1 MARRKSRR
9 VGRRDNTTKAGLRL
23 DPQQNRYLV
32 GIGLFTTG
40 ALLLLGLFSLRLPVD
55 VGWWIRGAFGL
66 AAWVI
71 PPALIFSGL
80 YMLLPFPPVPVRLGR
95 ETALGTAMML
105 IAVLGLLHLVAPDPW
120 EWAEAGFGGG
130 YVGAAVIYL
139 LSQMMGRAASAVVL
153 GALAAGGL
161 VIAFSVSPLTVAAR
175 LVDWWAGMVRR
186 IRGFWRSRRQVHRPR
201 PRPAVALAPPL
212 AAVELG
218 TDAPYFQESH
228 SDPDAGETRLGVVGE
243 DRPKG
248 EVWGQWRLPPLDLL
262 DSAPQVEV
270 SRAEIAQKAR
280 IIEETL
286 AHFNVQAWV
295 REFHTG
301 PAVTQFA
308 LEPAPGVKV
317 SRITALANDLALALA
332 APSIRIEAPIPGQPR
347 LGIEIPNPSISVV
360 GLRDVLESGAFQR
373 VKGKLKLALGRD
385 VAGQPV
391 VADLARMPHLLI
403 AGATGSGKSV
413 CINSIVACLL
423 FQFTPEELRFIM
435 VDPKMVELTLYN
447 GIPHLLGPVV
457 TELDRVVPV
466 LRWALKEMGRR
477 YRIFKDLNVRNLE
490 AYNLLHAEREDLETL
505 PYLVIIIDELADLM
519 MSAPEDVEASICRLA
534 QMARATGIHLVVA
547 TQRPSV
553 DVVTGLIKANFPS
566 RISFA
571 VTSQVDSRVIL
582 DMAGA
587 ERLLGRGDMLF
598 TAADRVKP
606 IRVQGTYVSDRELT
620 ALVEHWKAQA
630 PETRYNEELMKLITG
645 ELEEDTDDLL
655 PAAIELAEK
664 VGRVSPS
671 LLQRRLRI
679 GHSRAVRLISLM
691 EERGIVSPQ
700 EDGQGQ
706 TVIAL
711 HAEAGDIS
719 LQDQ

>member
-1 MARRKSRR
+1 MARRRGKGRLRR
-9 VGRRDNTTKAGLRL
+9 SEKASGGIRL
-23 DPQQNRYLV
+23 DPQQTRYLV
-32 GIGLFTTG
+32 GIAAFALGTLILFGLLSF
-40 ALLLLGLFSLRLPVD
+40 RLPLD
-55 VGWWIRGAFGL
+55 AGWWVRAAFGL
-66 AAWVI
+66 AAWVM
-71 PPALIFSGL
+71 PPLLMAIGL
-80 YMLLPFPPVPVRLGR
+80 YMLLPFPPLAPRLGK
-95 ETALGTAMML
+95 ETGLGAAMML
-105 IAVLGLLHLVAPDPW
+105 LAVLGLIHLPAGDPW
-120 EWAEAGFGGG
+120 EAAAAGGGGG
-130 YVGAAVIYL
+130 YLGAAVAYA
-139 LSQMMGRAASAVVL
+139 LSLAMGRAASAVVL
-153 GALAAGGL
+153 ASVAAGGL
-161 VIAFSVSPLTVAAR
+161 VIAFSVSPLALSAR
-175 LVDWWAGMVRR
+175 LMRALVLGVRR
-186 IRGFWRSRRQVHRPR
+186 VARPLRRPKVAQKTRAPWPQAVISPR
-201 PRPAVALAPPL
+201 PELPQDVVASDTPPQTEPEPKP
-212 AAVELG
+212 VE
-218 TDAPYFQESH
+218 PES
-228 SDPDAGETRLGVVGE
+228 PPPET
-243 DRPKG
+243 
-248 EVWGQWRLPPLDLL
+248 WGQWRLPALDLL
-262 DSAPQVEV
+262 DSAPQAEV
-270 SRAEIAQKAR
+270 SRAEMAQKAR

-347 LGIEIPNPSISVV
+347 LGIEIPNPTIALV
-360 GLRDVLESGAFQR
+360 GLRDVLESGSFQR
-373 VKGKLKLALGRD
+373 FRGKLKLALGRD

-391 VADLARMPHLLI
+391 VADLTRMPHLLI

-423 FQFTPEELRFIM
+423 FQMTPDDLRFIM
-435 VDPKMVELTLYN
+435 IDPKMVELTLYN
-447 GIPHLLGPVV
+447 EVPHLLAPVV

-477 YRIFKDLNVRNLE
+477 YRIFKDLNVRNLD
-490 AYNLLHAEREDLETL
+490 AYNLMRTELSELEHL

-620 ALVEHWKAQA
+620 ALVEFWKAQA
-630 PETRYNEELMKLITG
+630 PEARYNDELVGLLTG
-645 ELEEDTDDLL
+645 ALEDDSDELL
-655 PAAIELAEK
+655 PEAIRLAERL
-664 VGRVSPS
+664 GRVSAS

-679 GHSRAVRLISLM
+679 GHSRALKLIGLM
-691 EERGIVSPQ
+691 EARGILAPQ
-700 EDGQGQ
+700 DDGRGHE
-706 TVIAL
+706 VIAL
-711 HAEAGDIS
+711 NAEAEDAEIQG
-719 LQDQ
+719 